1 MMCACDAIFYTF
13 FTRAAQIFFCGTK
26 NYVTTLHHQIGSSFR
41 LQIIDYEATSI
52 AMVQKLIASSYRIWG
67 PIENQ
72 KSK

>member
-1 MMCACDAIFYTF
+1 MMCASDAIFYTF
-13 FTRAAQIFFCGTK
+13 LHVPHRFFFCGTK

>member
-1 MMCACDAIFYTF
+1 MMCASDFLHF
-13 FTRAAQIFFCGTK
+13 FTRAAQIFFFCGTK